1 MKSAEIISQKNS
13 FHLAEDVNF
22 VKKKTSCVMNAV
34 NIFLTIE
41 KIVFFY
47 ITMSDNKL
55 VKTIMEAATLTGLA
69 SAGQAKRS

>member
-1 MKSAEIISQKNS
+1 V
-13 FHLAEDVNF
+13 EDVNF

-41 KIVFFY
+41 KIVFFD

-55 VKTIMEAATLTGLA
+55 VKTVMEAATLTALA
-69 SAGQAKRS
+69 AGIG